1 MAITVE
7 FLKSLGIESDV
18 ADKIFAE
25 RGEEIKSD
33 KEKLAAVKAEL
44 KDKSAT
50 FDTLTSELDA
60 LKANNASGEDWKKKF
75 ETLQAE
81 NEEKARRAAV
91 EKEAA
96 EKEACMHENF
106 NNALAEL
113 GKKKEDWNGRFT
125 EYGYYNAFAKALEQ
139 PENASKSHKDILSE
153 LVKDDP
159 DAFKGV
165 KVVLAGGTKQAQRSA
180 AVTLDE
186 FKKMS
191 YKQRLR
197 LFDENPELYEKLKKK
212 E

>member
-7 FLKSLGIESDV
+7 FLKSLGLESDV

-25 RGEEIKSD
+25 RGGEIKSD

-44 KDKSAT
+44 KAKSEA
-50 FDTLTSELDA
+50 FDALTSELDA
-60 LKANNASGEDWKKKF
+60 LKASNASGEDWRKKF
-75 ETLQAE
+75 EGLQAE
-81 NEEKARRAAV
+81 NEEKARQAAA
-91 EKEAA
+91 EKAAA
-96 EKEACMHENF
+96 EKEARLHESF
-106 NNALAEL
+106 DNALSEL

-139 PENASKSHKDILSE
+139 PENASKSHKDILSD

-165 KVVLAGGTKQAQRSA
+165 KIVLAGGTKQSQRPSD
-180 AVTLDE
+180 VTIDE

-191 YKQRLR
+191 YRERLE
-197 LFDENPELYEKLKKK
+197 LFDKNPELYENLKKK